1 MTFDVSATP
10 YTPNLVPQA
19 ELEGDPNQQLIDLER
34 FLSEEL
40 DRISDAAAFVP
51 VQAAYGA
58 LIVINGPIADQPL
71 TKDAATAITGFNAFA
86 PEVPNRV
93 TADTVSLSG
102 DSLVPEEAG
111 VFLMQAQITATID
124 SGVSYILTFANNA
137 VLSDIFGAID
147 AGNQTTFVTI
157 TLFGLVTLKAGDLIT
172 LVMTAT
178 AGPPGP
184 FTFIMESASFSI
196 VRVSELHK
204 GD

>member
-1 MTFDVSATP
+1 MTFEVAAEP
-10 YTPNLVPQA
+10 YAPNPVPQA
-19 ELEGDPNQQLIDLER
+19 TLEGEPNKQLIDLER

-40 DRISDAAAFVP
+40 ERLQTALEFVP
-51 VQAAYGA
+51 VQAAYGS
-58 LIVINGPIADQPL
+58 LLVINGPVADQPL
-71 TKDAATAITGFNAFA
+71 DKDVPNVIGGFNSFA

-93 TADTVSLSG
+93 TAVVIGSA
-102 DSLVPEEAG
+102 DSLQPLEAG
-111 VFLMQAQITATID
+111 VYLMQAQITATID
-124 SGVSYILTFANNA
+124 SGTSYIMTFANNA
-137 VLSDIFGAID
+137 VLSEIFGAID

-157 TLFGLVTLKAGDLIT
+157 TLFGLVALKAGDLIT